1 MSRKP
6 VKYEVPVKLPH
17 NDRLSVVVVEAFS
30 RNGAIREAQRKY
42 NATLAEKCDRR
53 VCIADEEK

>member
-1 MSRKP
+1 M
-6 VKYEVPVKLPH
+6 KYEVPVKLPH
-17 NDRLSVVVVEAFS
+17 NDRLSVVMVEAFS